1 MTKRVTLENLLNAKI
16 IKAPFSIHARFK
28 GQDFFAQIDKDGF
41 VLLEGKRH
49 TSLSVAGGIV
59 RAKISGKPE
68 DGLAY
73 RRVNGWTFWRYIDDN
88 GISKKM
94 DYLRKLY
101 KEEAGGICTMNVQ

>member
-1 MTKRVTLENLLNAKI
+1 MNMTKRVTLEHLLKAKI
-16 IKAPFSIHARFK
+16 IKAPFSIHVRFK
-28 GQDFFAQIDKDGF
+28 GQDFSAQIDGDGF

-49 TSLSVAGGIV
+49 TSLSIAGGIV

-73 RRVNGWTFWRYIDDN
+73 RRVNGWTFWHYIDDN

-94 DYLRKLY
+94 DHLRKMYSESL
-101 KEEAGGICTMNVQ
+101 VVDP